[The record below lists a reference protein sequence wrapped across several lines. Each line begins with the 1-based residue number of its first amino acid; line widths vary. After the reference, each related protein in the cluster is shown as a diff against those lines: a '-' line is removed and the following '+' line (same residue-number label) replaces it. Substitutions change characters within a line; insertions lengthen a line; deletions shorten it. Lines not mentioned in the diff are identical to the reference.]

1 MKRKVIETKDGSASI
16 EVEGLDET
24 YHSRHGARQESLHIF
39 IGEGLQPLMERR
51 AVIRVFEV
59 GFGTGLNALLTFEA
73 LRNTKV
79 IVEYTSVEAYP
90 VTEAEARQLNYAEN
104 DKALRDFYLAM
115 HNAAWEEPVRL
126 HPQFTLI
133 KRRAKLHEFEGIED
147 SADLVYYD
155 AFGPRAQPKMWLPEH
170 FEKMCRMLSK
180 GGVLVTYC
188 AKGQVRRDLQAAGF
202 EVERLPGPPGK
213 REMLR
218 ATKP

>member
-1 MKRKVIETKDGSASI
+1 MIQTKDGSASI

-24 YHSRHGARQESLHIF
+24 YHSRHGAVQESMHIF
-39 IGEGLQPLMERR
+39 IGEGLHRLMDSL

-59 GFGTGLNALLTFEA
+59 GFGTGLNALLTFQA

-79 IVEYTSVEAYP
+79 IVEYTGLEAYP
-90 VTEAEARQLNYAEN
+90 ITEEEAAKLNYTGDDTSQKEFFHALHA
-104 DKALRDFYLAM
+104 KAWDVS
-115 HNAAWEEPVRL
+115 VRL
-126 HPQFTLI
+126 HPQFTLV
-133 KRRAKLHEFEGIED
+133 KRLAKLHEFEGVAE
-147 SADLVYYD
+147 SADLIYYD

-170 FEKMCRMLSK
+170 FEKMYRMLSP

-188 AKGQVRRDLQAAGF
+188 AKGQVRRDLEAAGF
-202 EVERLPGPPGK
+202 KTERLPGPPGK